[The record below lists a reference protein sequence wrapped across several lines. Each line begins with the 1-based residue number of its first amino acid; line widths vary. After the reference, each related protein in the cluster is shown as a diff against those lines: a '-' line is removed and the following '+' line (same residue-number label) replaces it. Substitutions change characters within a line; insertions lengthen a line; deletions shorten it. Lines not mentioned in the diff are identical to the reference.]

1 VIIVGLTGSIA
12 SGKSTAAEMFKE
24 LGAYLIDWDL
34 LAREVARPHRKAWQ
48 GIIEYFGQ
56 DVLNDDLTLNRQR
69 LGDIV
74 FNDPEKLA
82 KLNQIIH
89 PAVIEEDAR
98 RTEEISRIQS
108 EAIIVK
114 DIPLLVEIG
123 YQKSVDK
130 VVVVYASEE
139 NQLKRMMERGFG
151 PEEAR
156 KRIRAQMPIQEK
168 IKCADFVIQGNGP
181 LEATR
186 KQVEKIFDALGHLRR
201 GGKK

>member
-1 VIIVGLTGSIA
+1 MIIVGLTGSVA

-34 LAREVARPHRKAWQ
+34 LAREVVRPHRKAWQ
-48 GIIEYFGQ
+48 GIVEYFGQ

-69 LGDIV
+69 LGEIV

-82 KLNQIIH
+82 KLNQITH

-98 RTEEISRIQS
+98 RTEEIRKIQS

-114 DIPLLVEIG
+114 DIPLLIEIG
-123 YQKSVDK
+123 YHKSVDK

-139 NQLKRMMERGFG
+139 NQLKRMTERGVG

-168 IKCADFVIQGNGP
+168 IKCADFVIQSGGS

-186 KQVEKIFDALGHLRR
+186 RQVEKIFDALGHLRR
-201 GGKK
+201 GSKK

>member
-12 SGKSTAAEMFKE
+12 SGKSTVAEIFKE

-34 LAREVARPHRKAWQ
+34 LAREMVRPHSKAWQ
-48 GIIEYFGQ
+48 GIVEYFGR

-69 LGDIV
+69 LAEIV

-82 KLNQIIH
+82 KLNQITH
-89 PAVIEEDAR
+89 PAVIEEDTR
-98 RTEEISRIQS
+98 RTEEIRKIHS

-114 DIPLLVEIG
+114 DIPLLIEIG

-139 NQLKRMMERGFG
+139 NHLKRMMERGVG
-151 PEEAR
+151 PEEAK
-156 KRIRAQMPIQEK
+156 KRIRAQMPLEEK
-168 IKCADFVIQGNGP
+168 VKHADFVIQNDGS
-181 LEATR
+181 LEETR
-186 KQVEKIFDALGHLRR
+186 RQVEKIFDALSHLRR
-201 GGKK
+201 ESKK